1 MEEEAPDVIDKVQ
14 LLGDL
19 DLACLLCFV
28 AEQHAFLVEAEDED
42 IESVERELQLVQ
54 PSLSETP

>member
-1 MEEEAPDVIDKVQ
+1 MEDDSPDVIDKVQ

-28 AEQHAFLVEAEDED
+28 AEQHAFLVEAEGSD
-42 IESVERELQLVQ
+42 IEAVERELQLVESN
-54 PSLSETP
+54 PL

>member
-1 MEEEAPDVIDKVQ
+1 MEDEVLDVIDKVQ

-28 AEQHAFLVEAEDED
+28 AEQHAFLVEAEEGD
-42 IESVERELQLVQ
+42 IEAVERELQLV
-54 PSLSETP
+54 SDSISYL